1 MTRVTRISRMTGV
14 TRMTRVTRMT
24 EVTRAGLKIATDML
38 SNATNII
45 FLLGDCDLGLN

>member
-14 TRMTRVTRMT
+14 TRMTRVT

-38 SNATNII
+38 ANATNII
-45 FLLGDCDLGLN
+45 FLLGD

>member
-1 MTRVTRISRMTGV
+1 MTRVTRIS
-14 TRMTRVTRMT
+14 RMT

-38 SNATNII
+38 ANATNII